1 MNEDPRWGLAI
12 SLVERLKAAEDAA
25 ADSKFCEGFQK
36 FIATLEAIAADPA
49 VALRERA
56 AAQRILDKMTAII
69 RGHAP
74 ELIRK
79 VVETAGN
86 PAAAADARAEA
97 RHLLD
102 DITER
107 MPPASDKLH

>member
-1 MNEDPRWGLAI
+1 VNEDPRWRQAI
-12 SLVERLKAAEDAA
+12 SLLERLKAAEGAP
-25 ADSKFCEGFQK
+25 ADSKFAEGFLK
-36 FIATLEAIAADPA
+36 FIATLEAIAADRA
-49 VALRERA
+49 VASQERA
-56 AAQRILDKMTAII
+56 SAQRVLDKMTAII

-86 PAAAADARAEA
+86 PAATPEARAEA
-97 RHLLD
+97 RGLLD